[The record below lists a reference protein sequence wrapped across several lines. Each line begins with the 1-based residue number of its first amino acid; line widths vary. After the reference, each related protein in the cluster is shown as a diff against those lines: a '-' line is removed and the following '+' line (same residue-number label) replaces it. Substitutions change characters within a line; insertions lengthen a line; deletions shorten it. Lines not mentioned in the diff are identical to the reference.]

1 MPLSHSTGTPSP
13 IADSLTRAMSRVDGC
28 ATACG
33 NTEAPR
39 AAIPTNN
46 GWMASYLCADCGHA
60 WTTSW
65 KD

>member
-1 MPLSHSTGTPSP
+1 MTIVHPLSLDRVGDP
-13 IADSLTRAMSRVDGC
+13 LTAAMSRADGC
-28 ATACG
+28 PTACG

-39 AAIPTNN
+39 AAVPTRD